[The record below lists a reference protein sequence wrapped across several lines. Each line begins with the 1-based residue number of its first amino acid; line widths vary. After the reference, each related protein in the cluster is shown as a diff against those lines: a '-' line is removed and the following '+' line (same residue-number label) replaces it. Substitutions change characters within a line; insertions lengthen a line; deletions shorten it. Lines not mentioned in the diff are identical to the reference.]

1 MNLAPFVY
9 PDLLPENVFGHRHK
23 VECLR
28 ASMDGLRAPQRPHLR
43 VLDAGCGSGY
53 AVTRFLPRRG
63 DRVVGIDLYA
73 PSIDYGQRNFGGEEL
88 RFVCAD
94 LATLPYSEGQYDV
107 VVLADVL
114 EHIDDPLAV
123 LSAAAARL
131 VPGGLLLAS
140 VPNGRGPFEI
150 ESALSRVPVLGP
162 VLLRL
167 TDLSVA
173 VLNKF
178 IMKGGME
185 SNDGLD
191 PGRSALQRGFRACTV
206 LFTTRNDQSD
216 PWRGVGGGGIK
227 EFVFSCRTLYQLPS
241 VAIAGLLQMECAFR
255 ESFAALAG
263 ECLVFR
269 MQEDRGQGLMS

>member
-94 LATLPYSEGQYDV
+94 LATLPYGEGQYDV

-178 IMKGGME
+178 IMKGAWSRMTDSTPVDLPYNADSGHVQFFSRPEMI
-185 SNDGLD
+185 SLIRGAGLEVAGSKSLSFLAG
-191 PGRSALQRGFRACTV
+191 PFTNYLLSPSQAFCRWNVRSASRLPHWLASAWYF
-206 LFTTRNDQSD
+206 
-216 PWRGVGGGGIK
+216 
-227 EFVFSCRTLYQLPS
+227 ECRKTE
-241 VAIAGLLQMECAFR
+241 AK
-255 ESFAALAG
+255 
-263 ECLVFR
+263 
-269 MQEDRGQGLMS
+269 D